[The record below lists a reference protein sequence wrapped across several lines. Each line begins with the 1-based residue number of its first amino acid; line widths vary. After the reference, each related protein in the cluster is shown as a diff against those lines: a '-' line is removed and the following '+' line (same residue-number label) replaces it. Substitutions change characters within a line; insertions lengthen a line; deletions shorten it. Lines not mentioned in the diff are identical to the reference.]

1 MIYKYILLII
11 SFTTALCFSD
21 QIEPKTLSFIYKNR
35 EYFLEHCGLSDS
47 ISKQSYKEWK
57 EKGPE
62 IISSM
67 IYSSLKSYSKIS
79 DSLYLK
85 LLISVLDL
93 PDYRPPIKP
102 KDTTRLARY
111 VYLTLKSQNPPLNW
125 VRDALNFLIHRSAL
139 PVLRRYDDLIKIKLS
154 KCEAPEEQ
162 KLQLMALLDL
172 SDNEKQ
178 ELLTRI
184 DLLEYPSREDS
195 LKKELEK
202 EKDIVLELAK
212 KGDPDREEHYQRTKK
227 IEQEL
232 RRIRV
237 KREKTG
243 KETFLWMRARAGE
256 EDATG
261 NLIKIFKTGDF
272 NKKNK
277 EIEALCMVGSDTC
290 IKTLLESFDKRLL
303 SFQKDQFTGEH
314 NGFCYSL
321 RKSMLIN
328 LKRNYPYEDIFKPSK
343 TPQSRSPRS
352 DYFNSEHQEEYV
364 KAFSQWAKQKYNVD
378 INYSYELS
386 GPFSEGACTKK
397 DAIRLIEGSF
407 KKAKRQSDFYYERS
421 KKRYGSLL
429 KELKEEQEKK

>member
-11 SFTTALCFSD
+11 SFTTVLCFSD
-21 QIEPKTLSFIYKNR
+21 QIEPKTLAFIYKNR
-35 EYFLEHCGLSDS
+35 EYFVEHCGLSDS

-57 EKGPE
+57 EKSLE
-62 IISSM
+62 IINSM

-85 LLISVLDL
+85 FLISVLDF
-93 PDYRPPIKP
+93 PDPRPPEQLVRIITIP
-102 KDTTRLARY
+102 YSCDT
-111 VYLTLKSQNPPLNW
+111 LNW
-125 VRDALNFLIHRSAL
+125 VRDALNFLIHKSAF
-139 PVLRRYDDLIKIKLS
+139 PVLRKYDDLIKVKLS
-154 KCEAPEEQ
+154 ICERPEER

-172 SDNEKQ
+172 SKKEKR
-178 ELLTRI
+178 ELLLRI
-184 DLLEYPSREDS
+184 DHLEYPPREDS
-195 LKKELEK
+195 LKNELKRKEKLMYKLYDKNEKAKGLENSKIMKQIKKELR
-202 EKDIVLELAK
+202 
-212 KGDPDREEHYQRTKK
+212 G
-227 IEQEL
+227 
-232 RRIRV
+232 IRNT
-237 KREKTG
+237 REKTG

-314 NGFCYSL
+314 TGICYSL

-328 LKRNYPYEDIFKPSK
+328 LKRNYPYDDFFKQPSK
-343 TPQSRSPRS
+343 IPQSRSPRS
-352 DYFNSEHQEEYV
+352 DYFNSEHQEEYA
-364 KAFSQWAKQKYNVD
+364 KAFSQWAKQEYNVD

-386 GPFSEGACTKK
+386 GPFSQGACTKK
-397 DAIRLIEGSF
+397 DAIRLIERSF
-407 KKAKRQSDFYYERS
+407 KRAKRQSDFYYERS